1 MYRDGVIGKDDE
13 NSIREFVREVQ
24 RGLNERKKRPIPF
37 PFN

>member
-24 RGLNERKKRPIPF
+24 RGLNERKKQPNPF